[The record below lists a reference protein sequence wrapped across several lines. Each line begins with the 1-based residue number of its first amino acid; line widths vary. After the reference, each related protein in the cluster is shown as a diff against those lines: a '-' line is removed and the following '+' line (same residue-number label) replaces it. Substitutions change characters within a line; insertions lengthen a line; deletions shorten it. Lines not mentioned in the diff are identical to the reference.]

1 MRLHEAIALCKQS
14 EGLYDEDCHRLPI
27 LPWCEYDHHMG
38 LAHRR
43 NYVTVV
49 DIVTQEWHDTMVDRG
64 AAVEIIATRLLARD
78 RIAPIGHLVEDAVHS
93 TRWQALTPQELA
105 ELNEKPWYEIPHC
118 R

>member
-14 EGLYDEDCHRLPI
+14 EGLYDEDSNRLPI
-27 LPWCEYDHHMG
+27 LPWCEYDHHFG
-38 LAHRR
+38 LAYRR

-49 DIVTQEWHDTMVDRG
+49 DIVTQEWHDTVIDQG
-64 AAVEIIATRLLARD
+64 ESAEIIADRLFDRE
-78 RIAPIGHLVEDAVHS
+78 RIARIGHLVEDAVHS

>member
-1 MRLHEAIALCKQS
+1 MRLHEAIARCKQS
-14 EGLYDEDCHRLPI
+14 EGLYDEDCNRLPI
-27 LPWCEYDHHMG
+27 LPWCEYDG
-38 LAHRR
+38 SIRAIHRR

-49 DIVTQEWHDTMVDRG
+49 DIVTQEWHDTMVDQG
-64 AAVEIIATRLLARD
+64 ESAEKICDRLLARD

>member
-1 MRLHEAIALCKQS
+1 MRLHEAIALCKQA
-14 EGLYDEDCHRLPI
+14 EGLYDEDCNRLPI
-27 LPWCEYDHHMG
+27 LPWCEYDS
-38 LAHRR
+38 AIRSIHRR

-49 DIVTQEWHDTMVDRG
+49 DIVTQEWHDTMVDQGEPAER
-64 AAVEIIATRLLARD
+64 IRDRLLARD
-78 RIAPIGHLVEDAVHS
+78 RIAPIGHLVNDAVNS